1 MLYQLWLPLGFPDDS
16 FVWELL
22 MEQQKRLAFF
32 QFYAKAPN
40 LNLERCSERDG
51 L

>member
-1 MLYQLWLPLGFPDDS
+1 MLYQLWLPLGFSDDW

-32 QFYAKAPN
+32 QF
-40 LNLERCSERDG
+40 LC
-51 L
+51 